1 MNKKWL
7 LYLLLTSSTYCFS
20 QETNDWTYPTLPG
33 TQEWSSLDNHQAKLD
48 ACQIPEDV
56 LQSIST
62 SKLIQL
68 CLDYPLLMDIYAFN
82 QISDGFNAFY
92 SSFNGIQELVKRT
105 DAIEELSASYRS
117 KMTEQT
123 SILNNKVTPV
133 LIKGYY
139 KLKVSAI
146 EMFLGC
152 PQMQSHLTPEQQ
164 KTIIALLMQGYEKK
178 YESIDSFKGFG
189 FHANVY
195 ARANIIND
203 FDPSLFQYA
212 GTSLLIKRVNQD
224 IKAVEE
230 LNEIS
235 KRLISK

>member
-1 MNKKWL
+1 
-7 LYLLLTSSTYCFS
+7 
-20 QETNDWTYPTLPG
+20 
-33 TQEWSSLDNHQAKLD
+33 
-48 ACQIPEDV
+48 
-56 LQSIST
+56 
-62 SKLIQL
+62 
-68 CLDYPLLMDIYAFN
+68 
-82 QISDGFNAFY
+82 
-92 SSFNGIQELVKRT
+92 
-105 DAIEELSASYRS
+105 
-117 KMTEQT
+117 
-123 SILNNKVTPV
+123 
-133 LIKGYY
+133 
-139 KLKVSAI
+139 
-146 EMFLGC
+146 
-152 PQMQSHLTPEQQ
+152 
-164 KTIIALLMQGYEKK
+164 MQGYEKK